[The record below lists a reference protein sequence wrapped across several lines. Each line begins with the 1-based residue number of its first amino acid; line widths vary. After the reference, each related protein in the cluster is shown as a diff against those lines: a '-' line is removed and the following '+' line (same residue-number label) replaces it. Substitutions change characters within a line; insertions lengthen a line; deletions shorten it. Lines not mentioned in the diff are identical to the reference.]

1 MATKAAVK
9 KDTAARSRKAPP
21 PVEAAPKKTRAKAPE
36 KTPAAKPK
44 ETAAKTPA
52 TKPADKKGGRK
63 PAREPK
69 PTRREAQRRA
79 RASLDP
85 RIKITANVF
94 PTDPNPPNKKDKW
107 RSEIPQ
113 QAREFALLGI
123 TDREMAGHFGVD
135 ETTFS
140 RWKKMHPELAEALD
154 GGRDG
159 ANAKVAASLYQR
171 AVGFTETIQEI
182 KLVMGEPQ
190 VVEYKRYFPPEVQ
203 AQIFWLKN
211 RRPDL
216 WRDKVENALVG
227 APDGEVTPRIVVEH
241 IKSAMKEA
249 ERDAAPTK

>member
-1 MATKAAVK
+1 MATAVK
-9 KDTAARSRKAPP
+9 KEAVKAVKRTRQKVQPQA
-21 PVEAAPKKTRAKAPE
+21 EAAPKKTRAKAPAKKVAPE
-36 KTPAAKPK
+36 KAPAKTPAA
-44 ETAAKTPA
+44 
-52 TKPADKKGGRK
+52 KKGGRK
-63 PAREPK
+63 PAPK
-69 PTRREAQRRA
+69 TTRREAQRRA
-79 RASLDP
+79 RAQLDP
-85 RIKITANVF
+85 RIKITANAF
-94 PTDPNPPNKKDKW
+94 PEDPNPDKKGNW
-107 RSEIPQ
+107 RDSIPQ

-123 TDREMAGHFGVD
+123 TNREMAGHFGVD
-135 ETTFS
+135 ESTFYK
-140 RWKKMHPELAEALD
+140 WMKQHPALAEALQ